1 VAVLGSTGF
10 IGRKAL
16 EIADRHPD
24 RITVTAL
31 AAGRSVDALAAQAAR
46 PGVTRVAAGDDADA
60 DALRARLPA
69 GVAMDTGAA
78 AVAAL
83 AALPEVDVVL
93 NGIVGRAGLEAS
105 LAAASSGKLLALANK
120 ESLVL
125 AGELLT
131 ETARRSGA
139 RILPVDSEHA
149 GLFQCLEG
157 RRPDTVARLILTAS
171 GGPFRGRT
179 AASLGT
185 VTPEEALNH
194 PVWPMGRR
202 ITVDSATLLNKGLEV
217 IETHWLFGTP
227 WDRIGVW
234 VHPQS
239 VVHALVEL
247 TDGSLLAQLSA
258 PDMLLPIQYA
268 LSYPER
274 WDAGV
279 PACALPEWGSLDFQE
294 PDHEAFPALRL
305 AIAAGKRGGTAP
317 AVLNAADEVAV
328 QAFLDGRLRFNEI
341 VPLLAE
347 VLDAVPAR
355 PASDL
360 DAIRDADRMAR
371 DAAASRLEA
380 RTP

>member
-16 EIADRHPD
+16 EVADRHPD

-31 AAGRSVDALAAQAAR
+31 AAGRSVDLLAEQAAR
-46 PGVTRVAAGDDADA
+46 PGVTRVAVGDPAAA
-60 DALRARLPA
+60 DALRGRLS
-69 GVAMDTGAA
+69 GGTSLETGAA

-83 AALPEVDVVL
+83 AADPEVDVVL

-105 LAAASSGKLLALANK
+105 LAAASAGKLLALANK

-131 ETARRSGA
+131 TTARENGA

-171 GGPFRGRT
+171 GGPFRGRS
-179 AASLGT
+179 ARALRD

-194 PVWPMGRR
+194 PVWPMGPR
-202 ITVDSATLLNKGLEV
+202 ITVDSATLLNKGLEI

-227 WDRIGVW
+227 WERIGVW

-274 WDAGV
+274 WEAGV
-279 PACALPEWGSLDFQE
+279 PACALPDWGTLDFQE

-305 AIAAGKRGGTAP
+305 AVDAGTRGGTAP

-328 QAFLDGRLRFNEI
+328 AAFLDGRLEFTGI
-341 VPLLAE
+341 ASLLAE
-347 VLDAVPAR
+347 VLDAVPLRA
-355 PASDL
+355 ADDL
-360 DAIRDADRMAR
+360 QAILEADRMAR
-371 DAAASRLEA
+371 EAAASRLEA